1 MVSIECSDEAA
12 ISGKLNLLLKPMGNK
27 FWVWFHQLL
36 SYSLHLFVLSISR
49 SNNCSLVVFW
59 SVVCNHILSLLPSQS
74 FDKKQIFISL
84 HPQTTTPNKQT
95 FLRLQTLPWTGTP
108 IAIEFNIPLPQE
120 GQSLSKASH
129 LILFRAQPL
138 GGVGTSRKA
147 PEPDQLILFT
157 ERRHVGGKKK
167 YKCWYCRLQI
177 CEL

>member
-1 MVSIECSDEAA
+1 
-12 ISGKLNLLLKPMGNK
+12 MGNNSECG
-27 FWVWFHQLL
+27 FINYSRTHSIFSFVFL
-36 SYSLHLFVLSISR
+36 SFEYTLVRVELTTSGSISR

-59 SVVCNHILSLLPSQS
+59 SVVCNHIFSLLPSQS
-74 FDKKQIFISL
+74 FNKKQVSISL

>member
-1 MVSIECSDEAA
+1 
-12 ISGKLNLLLKPMGNK
+12 MGNK

-36 SYSLHLFVLSISR
+36 SYSIFSFVFLSFEYTLVRVDLTTSGIISR

-59 SVVCNHILSLLPSQS
+59 SVVCNHILSLLPSQT

-84 HPQTTTPNKQT
+84 HPQTTTPDKQT

-120 GQSLSKASH
+120 GWILSKASH